1 MNGTIIKDETARLGQ
16 KENEDK
22 TVRFFR
28 EQLATQVEHIASQ
41 VNELND
47 SQIMRRNLHKA
58 LNKVVYALATFE
70 CEYCGNHD
78 WDPEDDIPF

>member
-16 KENEDK
+16 KENEDR

-28 EQLATQVEHIASQ
+28 EQMATQVEHLASQ

-47 SQIMRRNLHKA
+47 SQILSRGFHRA
-58 LNKVVYALATFE
+58 LNNVLYALAALQGVYGE
-70 CEYCGNHD
+70 KDCWVLD
-78 WDPEDDIPF
+78 SDPPF